1 MTGQGWVEHR
11 SKVRSAGAGA
21 ERVGPV
27 VPEDHTTRGCMSRRG
42 QHSSP
47 PRTHPPLP
55 NLPTPNPPPART
67 QQQRGLWAQHPS
79 GHGGLSELSGP
90 KALAGPAGEGWAEL
104 RGAGRAWARSCRE
117 AGRTRGGGQGR
128 QKGGSRE
135 RAWSRHVPWAHGL
148 APPRVLG
155 PEQGQK
161 TGSRHGKRAK
171 GWQRGNRGAG
181 KGRREREDTVR
192 DGPRAEGDSGQKSPR
207 PHPGPPSPTPCSDL
221 GPTETQLP
229 GEAIPASAGQRSSCF
244 PRQTRGRSDPPPPPP
259 TNPRWGQILRWSPL
273 YRRHFPGLL

>member
-27 VPEDHTTRGCMSRRG
+27 VPEETRGCVSRTG

-47 PRTHPPLP
+47 PRTHAPLP
-55 NLPTPNPPPART
+55 VLPTPNPPPART
-67 QQQRGLWAQHPS
+67 QQQRGLRAQHPS

-104 RGAGRAWARSCRE
+104 RGAGRAWAGSRRE
-117 AGRTRGGGQGR
+117 AGETRGDGQGR

-171 GWQRGNRGAG
+171 GG
-181 KGRREREDTVR
+181 R
-192 DGPRAEGDSGQKSPR
+192 DGPRAEGNSGQKSPR

-221 GPTETQLP
+221 GPAETQLP

-244 PRQTRGRSDPPPPPP
+244 PRQTRGPSDPPLHPPA
-259 TNPRWGQILRWSPL
+259 NPRWGQILRWSPL

>member
-1 MTGQGWVEHR
+1 VVGLGLGLRPRPGLKLGPRLGSVEGVGLGEEQQMMGQGWVEHR
-11 SKVRSAGAGA
+11 SKVRSGGAGA
-21 ERVGPV
+21 ERLGPV
-27 VPEDHTTRGCMSRRG
+27 VPGETRGCVSRTG

-47 PRTHPPLP
+47 PRIHALLP
-55 NLPTPNPPPART
+55 VLPTPNPPPART
-67 QQQRGLWAQHPS
+67 QQQRGLRAQHPS

-104 RGAGRAWARSCRE
+104 RGAGRAWAGSRRE
-117 AGRTRGGGQGR
+117 VGETRGDGQGR

-171 GWQRGNRGAG
+171 GGREETGAQAQG
-181 KGRREREDTVR
+181 GEREKT
-192 DGPRAEGDSGQKSPR
+192 
-207 PHPGPPSPTPCSDL
+207 
-221 GPTETQLP
+221 
-229 GEAIPASAGQRSSCF
+229 
-244 PRQTRGRSDPPPPPP
+244 
-259 TNPRWGQILRWSPL
+259 
-273 YRRHFPGLL
+273 